1 MFKNSIKLFKEILF
15 NQRESINLVTAIQVT
30 VWDEVRGKIQIILF
44 LKRKV
49 PFIQKKRD
57 RC

>member
-1 MFKNSIKLFKEILF
+1 M
-15 NQRESINLVTAIQVT
+15 VTAIQVT